1 MRVKAHSF
9 FNPKDY
15 NSDSLREMKEE
26 VYSLILKSLK
36 KDSI

>member
-9 FNPKDY
+9 FSPKDY
-15 NSDSLREMKEE
+15 KADSLREMKEK
-26 VYSLILKSLK
+26 VYSLILKSLE